1 MRKDLLALLGLV
13 CLVCVAMAACGGNV
27 VVDGASATSTGGS
40 VSTGGAGGASA
51 ACVNLSGEELSNGGC
66 VTDATCGGQPVV
78 IQCGP
83 DPSGTQN
90 VCTCT
95 VNGSVV
101 TTCNDPLMSATLCSP
116 TAGCC
121 ASSVGG

>member
-1 MRKDLLALLGLV
+1 MRRDLGLLGLV
-13 CLVCVAMAACGGNV
+13 CLAIVACIACGGNV
-27 VVDGASATSTGGS
+27 VVDDASATSTGGS
-40 VSTGGAGGASA
+40 VTTGGSGGASA
-51 ACVNLSGEELSNGGC
+51 ACVGLSGEQLSNGGC
-66 VTDATCGGQPVV
+66 VTDATCNGQSVV

-83 DPSGTQN
+83 DPSQTQG

-95 VNGSVV
+95 VNGSAVG
-101 TTCNDPLMSATLCSP
+101 TCTEPLMSSTLCSP